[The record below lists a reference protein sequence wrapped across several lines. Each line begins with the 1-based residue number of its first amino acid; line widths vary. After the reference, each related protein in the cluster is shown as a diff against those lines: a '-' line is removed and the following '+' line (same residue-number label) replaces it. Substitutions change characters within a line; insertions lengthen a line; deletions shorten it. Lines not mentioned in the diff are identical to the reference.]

1 MKYLVI
7 NLSKDLENL
16 YIINYKMLLREIKEG
31 INKWR
36 DIVCSLENLVFNISS
51 QIIYLT

>member
-1 MKYLVI
+1 MKCLVI
-7 NLSKDLENL
+7 NLTKDLESL

-31 INKWR
+31 INKCR
-36 DIVCSLENLVFNISS
+36 DIVCSLENLVFNINS